1 MSLAIVRSRAQ
12 IGVVSPLV
20 TVEVHLSA
28 GLPALALV
36 GLPEAAVRESKE
48 RVRSA
53 IINSGFEFPQ
63 RRITINLAPA
73 DLPKEGGRY
82 DLAIA
87 VGILV
92 ASKQLPAEQ
101 LDQLELIGELALSG
115 ELRGVTGVLPAAVA
129 CKRESRALWIPADNE
144 TEAAL
149 VQGLEIRK
157 GSHLLDICAA
167 LKGEQPLPEVH
178 AQVCQPT
185 TRGSH
190 HHDLADV
197 KGQLNAKRAL
207 EIAAAGG
214 HNLLMSGVPGSG
226 KSMLAA
232 RLPTLLPTLSED
244 ERLETAAIYSVAGMA
259 VEAICAGIRPFRAP
273 HHTASAA
280 ALVGGGSHP
289 KPGEISLAHQ
299 GVLFLDELPEFSR
312 KVLEVL
318 REPLETGEI
327 LISRAARQTEY
338 PARFQLIA
346 AMNPCPCGYHGDR
359 SGKCRCTPD
368 QIRRYQDKLSGP
380 LLDRIDLFVNVVAL
394 PPDTL
399 LQLDQSE
406 NEASATVAE
415 RVTAA
420 LQRQHQRQGCRNAHL
435 QAQQLDTICALTD
448 ETRQLL
454 ATAANKFGLSARA
467 CHRILKVARTLA
479 DLAGSEAVTDQHLLE
494 ALGFKD
500 GLTRSPG
507 ASS

>member
-1 MSLAIVRSRAQ
+1 MSLAIVHTRAQ
-12 IGVVSPLV
+12 LGVAAPSV
-20 TVEVHLSA
+20 TVEIHLSA
-28 GLPALALV
+28 GLPALMLV

-92 ASKQLPAEQ
+92 ASGQLP
-101 LDQLELIGELALSG
+101 DKSLESVELLGELALSG
-115 ELRGVTGVLPAAVA
+115 ELRSITGVLPAALA
-129 CKRESRALWIPADNE
+129 CKKQCRALWIPTKNCS
-144 TEAAL
+144 EATL
-149 VQGLEIRK
+149 VRELDIRVAE
-157 GSHLLDICAA
+157 HLLDVCAA
-167 LKGEQPLPEVH
+167 LAGKKELKSAEQSPADRAV
-178 AQVCQPT
+178 Q
-185 TRGSH
+185 TRLN
-190 HHDLADV
+190 DLSDV
-197 KGQLNAKRAL
+197 KGQIKAKRAL

-232 RLPTLLPTLSED
+232 RLPGLLPPLVEE
-244 ERLETAAIYSVAGMA
+244 ERLQTAAIYSVAGLP
-259 VEAICAGIRPFRAP
+259 VDSICLGTRPFRAP

-289 KPGEISLAHQ
+289 RPGEISLAHQ

-318 REPLETGEI
+318 REPLETGAI

-346 AMNPCPCGYHGDR
+346 AMNPCPCGYAGDA

-368 QIRRYQDKLSGP
+368 QVRRYQEKLSGP
-380 LLDRIDLFVNVVAL
+380 LLDRIDLFVTVAAL
-394 PPDTL
+394 PAETL
-399 LQLDQSE
+399 LKLDESKAE
-406 NEASATVAE
+406 SSADVSC
-415 RVTAA
+415 RVSSALA
-420 LQRQHQRQGCRNAHL
+420 LQYQRQSCRNSVLA
-435 QAQQLDTICALTD
+435 AQSLDAICQLTD
-448 ETRQLL
+448 SNRQLL
-454 ATAANKFGLSARA
+454 ATAATRFGLSARA
-467 CHRILKVARTLA
+467 CHRVMKVARTIA
-479 DLAGSEAVTDQHLLE
+479 DLNGNEKVESSDLME
-494 ALGFKD
+494 ALGFRE
-500 GLTRSPG
+500 GLASRSS
-507 ASS
+507 AF